1 MNHAERPALSAREKR
16 PADVAARKQRLALRR
31 WQRLG
36 ETLRQENAGRDLLG
50 LAVPVAEGRGVP
62 LGEARDIGE
71 RLLEIAP
78 EHERRAVEVWLPE
91 LVAWRN
97 VGDSVGEGQILEPGR
112 LADVEM
118 ID

>member
-1 MNHAERPALSAREKR
+1 VLVLEQLLHHVERLALSGREKIA
-16 PADVAARKQRLALRR
+16 ADVAARQQRLALRP

-78 EHERRAVEVWLPE
+78 DTSA
-91 LVAWRN
+91 
-97 VGDSVGEGQILEPGR
+97 EPSRCGCPNS
-112 LADVEM
+112 
-118 ID
+118 